1 MLERADIV
9 LALIPLLAMSG
20 LTVQTLIVLTGIGT
34 GLLAVP
40 LAPLGYLAALSVV
53 VRELVW
59 ATVVN
64 GGATG
69 RA

>member
-34 GLLAVP
+34 GLLALP
-40 LAPLGYLAALSVV
+40 LAPLGYLAALGVV

-59 ATVVN
+59 AAVVN
-64 GGATG
+64 GGPTG